1 MIYPEAKYRNAAQ
14 SMNEHQTPR
23 FQGMS
28 RQRLTLVLLTI
39 LFVGAMFSWW
49 LIVQADREMRSE
61 LLQRTRIA
69 MQALNVEQ
77 IQALTG
83 TDEDL
88 ERPEYLRLKEQL
100 AAICTASP
108 QCRFAY
114 LLGRHADGQ
123 VFFYLDSEPSGSEDY
138 SPPGQI
144 YEEVTETLLRVFE
157 SRDEAV
163 EGPVSDRWG
172 TWVSGLIPIHDTA
185 TAYSGLVTPDEAQAM
200 VRKAVDF
207 YRKNGR
213 ERFLEEC
220 NDPQGEFR
228 KKSLYAFAYDLGM
241 TMQAHP
247 VKPELVGQNLLDK
260 KDWSGGKYFRKE
272 IQALALSKGK
282 GWVDYQYENPTT
294 HKIQP
299 KTTYVERVDDLII
312 CAGAYKGSGELLSVL
327 GMDINADDWQW
338 ELAARVALPMGLM
351 LIMFIGIVVALA
363 VNQRLPV
370 SPKPILSQLLP
381 PLALMV
387 VMLMVGAGTLL
398 WRQHQGE
405 LNDAIVKRAAELTR
419 NLHITLKEQAFGL
432 SMATRLIAAN
442 HSVQEA
448 LSASDVDR
456 LLADWRPLFE
466 TMNRESQL
474 THFYFFD
481 AQRTCLLRIH
491 KPLKHGDRIDRFTA
505 LEAERT
511 GEVAS
516 GIELGPLGSFTL
528 RVVQPIFADG
538 SLVGYVELGKE
549 IEDVLQAI
557 APHSGTQLAV
567 VIRKENLVQENW
579 EEGMRMLGRDANWD
593 QLARGAVSYASQ
605 GFLTDALVSWADHL
619 AKDNPDREESYQEI
633 ATDGKVWLLSATPLR
648 DVKDKEV
655 GDLLILQDISTDK
668 AEFAR
673 LLLLGGT
680 SGSVLLML
688 LLGFIYVLLHRTD
701 TGIRAQEMALRET
714 NIDLLEATARAN
726 DMAEQAKMASAAK
739 SEFLANMSHEI
750 RTPMNGVIGMT
761 GLLLDTDLN
770 DEQRRYAE
778 TVRTSGESLLSL
790 INAILDFSKI
800 EAGRLDL
807 EILDFDLSDLL
818 EDFTATLALRA
829 DEKGLELLCA
839 IDLEVPTLLRGDPGR
854 LRQILTNLAGNAI
867 KFTPAGEVAIRV
879 SLLEEHE
886 DHVLLRFSVRDT
898 GIGIPADKIGLLF
911 DKFIQV
917 DASTTRQFGGTG
929 LGLAISRQLA
939 RLMNGEAGVN
949 SEEGK
954 GSEFWFTAD
963 FGKQAAG
970 ARAESIPPAEIHG
983 VRVLIV
989 DDNATNREILNTR
1002 LASWGMRPL
1011 EAQDGPGALQ
1021 ALNRALDEND
1031 PCRIAVIDMQMP
1043 GMDGE
1048 SLGRIIQ
1055 ADKRLAETRMVMLTS
1070 LGTRGDARRFLEIGF
1085 AAYLIKPIRHQEL
1098 KAVLALALRSHKSV
1112 EPTPNPSETHQTAPE
1127 PINLFAGRKARIL
1140 LAEDNI
1146 INQMVALGMLKKM
1159 GLRADAVANG
1169 VEALK
1174 ALELLPYDLVLMDIQ
1189 MPVMDG
1195 FEATKKI
1202 RSDELIR
1209 WQAQCRRLHGKAA
1222 EAGGVPPS
1230 FTLPIIAMTAH
1241 AMEGDRE
1248 RCLEA
1253 GMSDYITKPVSR
1265 QALVE
1270 VLSKW
1275 LPDDPNER
1283 NILNDDRSPKLD
1295 QS

>member
-1 MIYPEAKYRNAAQ
+1 
-14 SMNEHQTPR
+14 MNEQQPPR
-23 FQGMS
+23 FHGMKKYY
-28 RQRLTLVLLTI
+28 LMVVLLAI
-39 LFVGAMFSWW
+39 FCIGALFTWW
-49 LIVQADREMRSE
+49 TVVQADREMRSD
-61 LLQRTRIA
+61 LLQRTRMA
-69 MQALNVEQ
+69 VQAVNVEQ

-83 TDEDL
+83 TKADL
-88 ERPEYLRLKEQL
+88 ERPEYLQLKEQL
-100 AAICTASP
+100 AAICAASS
-108 QCRFAY
+108 QCRFVY
-114 LLGRHADGQ
+114 LLGRKADGS
-123 VFFYLDSEPSGSEDY
+123 VFFYVDSEPSGSESY

-144 YEEVTETLLRVFE
+144 YDEVSDITLGVFE
-157 SRDEAV
+157 TRAEAV
-163 EGPVSDRWG
+163 EGPVADRWG
-172 TWVSGLIPIHDTA
+172 TWVSGLVPINDTA
-185 TAYSGLVTPDEAQAM
+185 MALSGLVTPDDARAM

-213 ERFLEEC
+213 ESFLKEC

-228 KKSLYAFAYDLGM
+228 KKSLYVFAYDLGM

-272 IQALALSKGK
+272 IQEIALSKGS

-294 HKIQP
+294 QKIQP
-299 KTTYVERVDDLII
+299 KTTYVERVDDLIV
-312 CAGAYKGSGELLSVL
+312 CAGAYRGSGELLAVL
-327 GMDINADDWQW
+327 GMDIDASDWQW
-338 ELAARVALPMGLM
+338 EVAARIALPVGLM
-351 LIMFIGIVVALA
+351 LIIFIGVVAAMA
-363 VNQRLPV
+363 VTRRV
-370 SPKPILSQLLP
+370 VASPKPVLSQLLP
-381 PLALMV
+381 PLAVMV
-387 VMLMVGAGTLL
+387 VVLMVGAGALL
-398 WRQHQGE
+398 WRQHQHQ
-405 LNDAIVKRAAELTR
+405 LTDAMVNRAAEVTN
-419 NLHITLKEQAFGL
+419 NLHITLKQQAFGL
-432 SMATRLIAAN
+432 AMATQLIAAN
-442 HSVQEA
+442 NSVQQA
-448 LSASDVDR
+448 LRDGDVDR
-456 LLADWRPLFE
+456 LLADWRPVFE
-466 TMNRESQL
+466 TMNRESHL

-481 AQRTCLLRIH
+481 ANRICLLRIH
-491 KPLKHGDRIDRFTA
+491 KPEKHGDRIERFTA
-505 LEAERT
+505 QEAERT
-511 GEVAS
+511 GKLTS
-516 GIELGPLGSFTL
+516 GIELGPLGTFTL
-528 RVVQPIFADG
+528 RVVQPVYADG
-538 SLVGYVELGKE
+538 ALVGYVELGKE

-557 APHSGTQLAV
+557 TPHSGTQLAV
-567 VIRKENLVQENW
+567 VIRKEYLAQRTW
-579 EEGMRMLGRDANWD
+579 EEGMRMLGREAHWD
-593 QLARGAVSYASQ
+593 QLSLSAVSYASQ
-605 GFLTDALVSWADHL
+605 GYLPDAFVSWADRL
-619 AKDNPDREESYQEI
+619 AEDNPSNDETDREI
-633 ATDGKVWLLSATPLR
+633 AFDGRDWLVSATPLQ
-648 DVKDKEV
+648 DASDKEV
-655 GDLLILQDISTDK
+655 GDLLIVQDISSEK
-668 AEFAR
+668 AAFTR

-680 SGSVLLML
+680 GGSVLLML
-688 LLGFIYVLLHRTD
+688 LLGFIYVLLRHTD
-701 TGIRAQEMALRET
+701 AGIRAQEMALRET
-714 NIDLLEATARAN
+714 NLDLVEATARAN
-726 DMAEQAKMASAAK
+726 EMAEQARLASAAK

-761 GLLLDTDLN
+761 GLLLDTELN

-800 EAGRLDL
+800 EAGKLDL
-807 EILDFDLSDLL
+807 EILDFDLTDLM

-829 DEKGLELLCA
+829 YEKGLEMLCA
-839 IDLEVPTLLRGDPGR
+839 VDLDVPTLLRGDPGR
-854 LRQILTNLAGNAI
+854 LRQILTNLVGNAV
-867 KFTPAGEVAIRV
+867 KFTRAGEVAIRV
-879 SLLEEHE
+879 SLMEEHE

-898 GIGIPADKIGLLF
+898 GIGIPADKISLLF

-1021 ALNRALDEND
+1021 ALNRALDEKD

-1085 AAYLIKPIRHQEL
+1085 ASYLIKPIRHQEL
-1098 KAVLALALRSHKSV
+1098 KAVLSLALRNRQSV
-1112 EPTPNPSETHQTAPE
+1112 EPTPTPSETHQTAPE
-1127 PINLFAGRKARIL
+1127 PVKLLAGRKARIL

-1195 FEATKKI
+1195 FEATRKI

-1209 WQAQCRRLHGKAA
+1209 WQAQCRRLNLQVA
-1222 EAGGVPPS
+1222 EAGEVPPS

-1241 AMEGDRE
+1241 AMQGDRE

-1265 QALVE
+1265 QSLVE

-1275 LPDDPNER
+1275 LPNGPVEG
-1283 NILNDDRSPKLD
+1283 NILNDDRSLKLD
-1295 QS
+1295 ES